1 MKPAIFGF
9 ITQPL
14 RFCAMLLVILGSTLG
29 AAELSSATKN
39 DAVRPNIV
47 LILVDDVGYGD
58 IGVRQGK
65 WKLVS
70 ILQKGELSQKLYD
83 LEKDLSEQTNLAAQE
98 PDRVKAMQAR
108 LDEHTA
114 EVKKNNRPAGMARNP
129 PPLLPDP
136 AGIPTLAEL
145 RKPTKP

>member
-1 MKPAIFGF
+1 VLADRIIDGKDISG
-9 ITQPL
+9 
-14 RFCAMLLVILGSTLG
+14 LLLCKEGYHSHHDILY
-29 AAELSSATKN
+29 
-39 DAVRPNIV
+39 
-47 LILVDDVGYGD
+47 YGD
-58 IGVRQGK
+58 GGVRQGK

-70 ILQKGELSQKLYD
+70 IRQKGELSQELYD

-114 EVKKNNRPAGMARNP
+114 EVKKNNRPAGMVRNP
-129 PPLLPDP
+129 KPLLPDP